1 MRAGPTTLKNPEK
14 QTLRKTTIRKSVQL
28 SPKHC
33 VRAGEKTPR
42 CISRR
47 CVACLLRPSG
57 RRFSK
62 VFQSD
67 FSLEDGSWQ
76 TTTTGTNTPRFL
88 EVSTKKTSKKHSLR
102 SWSRLGACSFIQ
114 DGFANH
120 LIISLG
126 AAPGSKYFYKKVWLQ
141 HDFWQIASGLTLT
154 VLQSTQFQFE
164 YLLQTRIGVEEKKYF
179 KIIFETQKAPLSKPQ
194 RFNNE
199 KPWFSADA

>member
-1 MRAGPTTLKNPEK
+1 MSLESQSTAWLFAFTVGHLQTHRSQAKHMMQTHTHTKNPLTKNQKYEMRAGPTTLKNPEK

-47 CVACLLRPSG
+47 CVACLLRPSR

-88 EVSTKKTSKKHSLR
+88 EVSTKKKRQKNIVYVADPGLGHVVSFRMGLQFI
-102 SWSRLGACSFIQ
+102 WSSHWVQ
-114 DGFANH
+114 H
-120 LIISLG
+120 L
-126 AAPGSKYFYKKVWLQ
+126 V
-141 HDFWQIASGLTLT
+141 ASTFT
-154 VLQSTQFQFE
+154 
-164 YLLQTRIGVEEKKYF
+164 KKYGCNM
-179 KIIFETQKAPLSKPQ
+179 IFRK
-194 RFNNE
+194 
-199 KPWFSADA
+199 